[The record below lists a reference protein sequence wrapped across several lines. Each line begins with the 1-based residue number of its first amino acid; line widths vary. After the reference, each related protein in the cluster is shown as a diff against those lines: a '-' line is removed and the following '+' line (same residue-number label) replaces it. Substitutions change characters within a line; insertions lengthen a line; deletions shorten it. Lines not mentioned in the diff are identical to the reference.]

1 MASSKEGELVIDPM
15 KQFEISSLFGSGDG
29 GLYFF
34 SATNSTLWMAIVF
47 LVSVALFSFGA
58 RGRSLVPTR
67 LQSVSEVVYEFVQKM
82 VRDTAGEEGM
92 KYFPYIFTIF
102 VFIFFANMLGL
113 IPGSFTV
120 TSHFVVTGA
129 LALTVFVT
137 VTAIGF
143 IKHGTHFLTFFVPQD
158 APTVMKP
165 LLALIEVIS
174 YFVRPLSHSVRLAA
188 NMIAGH
194 AILKVFAGFAT
205 ALAIYGASVATIP
218 VAFFSVLVMIFMFA
232 LEVLVA
238 AVQAYIFAMLT
249 SIYLNDALHMH

>member
-1 MASSKEGELVIDPM
+1 
-15 KQFEISSLFGSGDG
+15 
-29 GLYFF
+29 
-34 SATNSTLWMAIVF
+34 
-47 LVSVALFSFGA
+47 
-58 RGRSLVPTR
+58 
-67 LQSVSEVVYEFVQKM
+67 
-82 VRDTAGEEGM
+82 
-92 KYFPYIFTIF
+92 
-102 VFIFFANMLGL
+102 L
-113 IPGSFTV
+113 IKPIAVTV
-120 TSHFVVTGA
+120 TKTVSASAPVTTKW
-129 LALTVFVT
+129 LVT